1 MTAIYERLNAK
12 GYEIINT
19 VNGYDDAKQL
29 WTLHGVSRKHDWTP
43 ILVQRDRPTRRG
55 ACKTAD
61 LPYSGTGLI
70 MRRSAVD
77 ALQDILDAHG
87 EVLPLATNDGVE
99 LFVFNPRFV
108 IDAIDKERSIYEQYP
123 EANLILMNKYVFI
136 EEMIRDID
144 IFYQS
149 FGQGEICFSD
159 RFVERV
165 KKANLKGTEFVRLWS
180 NDGSPTVT
188 HWMKPA

>member
-1 MTAIYERLNAK
+1 MTAIYERLNAT
-12 GYEIINT
+12 GYEIVNT
-19 VNGYDDAKQL
+19 VNGYDDDEVL
-29 WTLHGVSRKHDWTP
+29 RNLYGPSRKHDWKP

-55 ACKTAD
+55 AFKAAD
-61 LPYSGTGLI
+61 LPHSGGELI
-70 MRRSAVD
+70 LRPSAVD

-87 EVLPLATNDGVE
+87 EVLPLATEDGVK

-123 EANLILMNKYVFI
+123 EAGLILMNKYVFI

-149 FGQGEICFSD
+149 FGQGQICFSD

-165 KKANLKGTEFVRLWS
+165 KKANLKGTEFIRLWS

-188 HWMKPA
+188 KWMKSP